1 MAYVD
6 DTIRDDGLQSGTDN
20 INKIVICS
28 QAPATFAEANATYA
42 LGSKT
47 SPTVSN
53 PQDRSG
59 GGREIEISAFTDGS
73 VTATGTATHWAALDT
88 VNSVLVAW
96 GTLASSQV
104 VTNGNTWELDAQQIG
119 IPDAA

>member
-53 PQDRSG
+53 PQDR
-59 GGREIEISAFTDGS
+59 
-73 VTATGTATHWAALDT
+73 
-88 VNSVLVAW
+88 
-96 GTLASSQV
+96 
-104 VTNGNTWELDAQQIG
+104 
-119 IPDAA
+119 